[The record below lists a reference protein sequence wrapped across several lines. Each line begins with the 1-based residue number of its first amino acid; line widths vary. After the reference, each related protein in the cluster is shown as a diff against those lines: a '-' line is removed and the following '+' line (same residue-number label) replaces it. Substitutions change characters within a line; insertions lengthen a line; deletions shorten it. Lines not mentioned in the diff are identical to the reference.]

1 MTGWMASRGRPFE
14 PGNKFGQGRPRGSRN
29 KTTLLAQEMLH
40 SQAPT
45 IVNKCLELALEG
57 DAVALRL
64 CLERVAP
71 VRSIRPVNLGSLPTS
86 TVAELSQAS
95 DLVLRKVLSGEL
107 TILEARGM
115 AQLIA
120 DRRKVLLL
128 EEEEKHAEAQFL
140 RMRAQAEVR
149 RRERSQEDL
158 TPVA

>member
-14 PGNKFGQGRPRGSRN
+14 PGNKVGRGRPRGSRN
-29 KTTLLAQEMLH
+29 KTSLLAQEMLQ
-40 SQAPT
+40 SQAPA

-71 VRSIRPVNLGSLPTS
+71 VRRIRPVNLGSVPTS

-95 DLVLRKVLSGEL
+95 DIVLRKVISGEL

-128 EEEEKHAEAQFL
+128 EEEEKRFL
-140 RMRAQAEVR
+140 RMQAQSQARRAELDQKNRAG
-149 RRERSQEDL
+149 
-158 TPVA
+158 

>member
-1 MTGWMASRGRPFE
+1 MGR
-14 PGNKFGQGRPRGSRN
+14 GRPRGSRN
-29 KTTLLAQEMLH
+29 KTTLLAQEMLQ
-40 SQAPT
+40 SQAPAV
-45 IVNKCLELALEG
+45 VNKCLELALEG

-95 DLVLRKVLSGEL
+95 DIVLRKVISGEL

-128 EEEEKHAEAQFL
+128 EEEEKRAEAQFL
-140 RMRAQAEVR
+140 RMRAQAEGR
-149 RRERSQEDL
+149 RRGRSQEDL